1 MQTEVVIVTGQ
12 RGNGKTTWARNYI
25 KSLNRVIVLDK
36 QAFEEFGVPLSP
48 NFPAL
53 VKAVEGKSFFRASY
67 APHTFE
73 IPVMFDLARVVG
85 NCHLVLEEADQL
97 DDPRSFLEYDEAISR
112 GRHYGVSIVAI
123 SLFPTKLPYAL
134 RTQATR
140 LICFRQLEPRAIN
153 TVAEIIGDDGLRLPS
168 LQKFHYLDWTPENG
182 SVEKKLDMN
191 GLIK

>member
-25 KSLNRVIVLDK
+25 KGLNRVIVLDK
-36 QAFEEFGVPLSP
+36 QSFGEFGIPLSP
-48 NFPAL
+48 TFPDL

-73 IPVMFDLARVVG
+73 IPVVFDLARVVG
-85 NCHLVLEEADQL
+85 PCHLVLEEADQL

-112 GRHYGVSIVAI
+112 GRHYGISIVAI
-123 SLFPTKLPYAL
+123 SLYPTKLPYAL

-140 LICFRQLEPRAIN
+140 LISFRQVEPRAIK
-153 TVAEIIGDDGLRLPS
+153 TLGEIIGDEAERLPF
-168 LQKFHYLDWTPENG
+168 LEKFHYIDWTPDAG
-182 SVEKKLDMN
+182 CVEKH
-191 GLIK
+191 